1 MLLQKLMP
9 KRAALN
15 SALLKDAVPTR
26 LLENRLIQDS
36 QLFKKAKQKVVEN
49 SSSLLS
55 IAHKIMPTKVENYFV
70 LHQVKRLSQPFMD
83 DGEIDFL
90 DNKVAEVE
98 IRDLSAKWYFTKIGQ
113 QLVMLD
119 VTEAQSIS
127 PEPDVVFS
135 ASVDALVLM
144 ASQKVDPDTLFFNRK
159 LKITGDTE
167 LGLEIKNLF
176 DQFDL
181 ELLDK
186 PFRKI
191 LDTWSDELITMQEA
205 EASII

>member
-1 MLLQKLMP
+1 MRLTKLMP
-9 KRAALN
+9 KKALLLNTELTRFIQNSPVLNPVLNPVLQPVLKKGKQVTVGN
-15 SALLKDAVPTR
+15 SAK
-26 LLENRLIQDS
+26 
-36 QLFKKAKQKVVEN
+36 
-49 SSSLLS
+49 LLS
-55 IAHKIMPTKVENYFV
+55 IAHRIMPSKMENYFV

-90 DNKVAEVE
+90 DGKVAEVE
-98 IRDLSAKWYFTKIGQ
+98 IRDIAAKWYFTKIGQ
-113 QLVMLD
+113 QLIMLD
-119 VTEAQSIS
+119 LEKAKAIS

-159 LKITGDTE
+159 LRITGDTE

-186 PFRKI
+186 PFRKV
-191 LDTWSDELITMQEA
+191 LDAWSDELITIQ
-205 EASII
+205 S

>member
-9 KRAALN
+9 KMAVLPSVVLN

-26 LLENRLIQDS
+26 LIE
-36 QLFKKAKQKVVEN
+36 KTKQKMVAN
-49 SSSLLS
+49 SASLLS

-90 DNKVAEVE
+90 DNKVAEIE

-119 VTEAQSIS
+119 VAEARSIS

-186 PFRKI
+186 PFRRI
-191 LDTWSDELITMQEA
+191 LDTWSDELLATQTH
-205 EASII
+205 

>member
-1 MLLQKLMP
+1 MRFKKLMP
-9 KRAALN
+9 KRALLINAELTRFIKNSPVLN
-15 SALLKDAVPTR
+15 PVLKKST
-26 LLENRLIQDS
+26 Q
-36 QLFKKAKQKVVEN
+36 KAVEN
-49 SSSLLS
+49 SAKLLS
-55 IAHKIMPTKVENYFV
+55 IAHRIMPSKLENYFV

-90 DNKVAEVE
+90 DGKVAEVE
-98 IRDLSAKWYFTKIGQ
+98 IRDIAAKWYFTKIGQ
-113 QLVMLD
+113 ELVMLD
-119 VTEAQSIS
+119 KVKSETIS

-159 LKITGDTE
+159 LRITGDTE

-186 PFRKI
+186 PFRKV
-191 LDTWSDELITMQEA
+191 LNAWSDELITMQ
-205 EASII
+205 S

>member
-9 KRAALN
+9 KRAF
-15 SALLKDAVPTR
+15 LKDAVPTR
-26 LLENRLIQDS
+26 LIEKAK
-36 QLFKKAKQKVVEN
+36 KKAVEN
-49 SSSLLS
+49 SASLLS

-90 DNKVAEVE
+90 DNKIVEVE
-98 IRDLSAKWYFTKIGQ
+98 ISDLPAKWYFTKIGQ
-113 QLVMLD
+113 QLVMMDRNESL
-119 VTEAQSIS
+119 SIS

-135 ASVDALVLM
+135 ALVDALVLM

-181 ELLDK
+181 DLLDK
-186 PFRKI
+186 PFRKV
-191 LDTWSDELITMQEA
+191 LDTWSDELINLQA
-205 EASII
+205 N

>member
-1 MLLQKLMP
+1 MRFTKLMP
-9 KRAALN
+9 KK
-15 SALLKDAVPTR
+15 ALLLNTELTR
-26 LLENRLIQDS
+26 FIQNS
-36 QLFKKAKQKVVEN
+36 PVLKPALKKGKQKAVEN
-49 SSSLLS
+49 SAKLLS
-55 IAHKIMPTKVENYFV
+55 IAHKIMPTKMENYFV

-90 DNKVAEVE
+90 DRKVAEVE
-98 IRDLSAKWYFTKIGQ
+98 IRDIEAKWYFTKIGQ
-113 QLVMLD
+113 ELVMLD
-119 VTEAQSIS
+119 LKKAQAIS

-159 LKITGDTE
+159 LRITGDTE

-186 PFRKI
+186 SFRKV
-191 LDTWSDELITMQEA
+191 LDGWSEELITVQN
-205 EASII
+205 

>member
-9 KRAALN
+9 KM
-15 SALLKDAVPTR
+15 ALLKDAVTTR
-26 LLENRLIQDS
+26 ALN
-36 QLFKKAKQKVVEN
+36 KTKQKVIEN
-49 SSSLLS
+49 SASLLS
-55 IAHKIMPTKVENYFV
+55 IAHKIMPTKVESYFV

-83 DGEIDFL
+83 EGEIDFL
-90 DNKVAEVE
+90 DDKIVEVE
-98 IRDLSAKWYFTKIGQ
+98 VRDLAAKWYFTKIGQ
-113 QLVMLD
+113 QLMMLD
-119 VTEAQSIS
+119 IKEAQSIS

-181 ELLDK
+181 KLLDK
-186 PFRKI
+186 PFRRL
-191 LDTWSDELITMQEA
+191 LDAWSDELLM
-205 EASII
+205 

>member
-9 KRAALN
+9 NRAVLPSSVLN

-26 LLENRLIQDS
+26 LLE
-36 QLFKKAKQKVVEN
+36 KAKKKVIEN

-90 DNKVAEVE
+90 DNKVVLVKISE
-98 IRDLSAKWYFTKIGQ
+98 LSAQWYFTKIGQ
-113 QLVMLD
+113 QLVMLELA
-119 VTEAQSIS
+119 EAQSIS

-135 ASVDALVLM
+135 GTVDALVLM

-159 LKITGDTE
+159 LSITGDTE

-186 PFRKI
+186 PFRKV
-191 LDTWSDELITMQEA
+191 LDAWSNELTHQ
-205 EASII
+205 

>member
-1 MLLQKLMP
+1 MP
-9 KRAALN
+9 KKALLLNTELTRFIQNSPVLNPVLNPVLQPVLKKGKQVTVGN
-15 SALLKDAVPTR
+15 SAK
-26 LLENRLIQDS
+26 
-36 QLFKKAKQKVVEN
+36 
-49 SSSLLS
+49 LLS
-55 IAHKIMPTKVENYFV
+55 IAHRIMPSKMENYFV

-90 DNKVAEVE
+90 DGKVAEVE
-98 IRDLSAKWYFTKIGQ
+98 IRDIAAKWYFTKIGQ
-113 QLVMLD
+113 QLIMLD
-119 VTEAQSIS
+119 LEKAKAIS

-159 LKITGDTE
+159 LRITGDTE

-186 PFRKI
+186 PFRKV
-191 LDTWSDELITMQEA
+191 LDAWSDELITIQ
-205 EASII
+205 S

>member
-1 MLLQKLMP
+1 MRFKKLMP
-9 KRAALN
+9 KRALLINAELTRFIKNSPVLN
-15 SALLKDAVPTR
+15 PVLKKST
-26 LLENRLIQDS
+26 Q
-36 QLFKKAKQKVVEN
+36 KAVEN
-49 SSSLLS
+49 SAKLLS
-55 IAHKIMPTKVENYFV
+55 IAHRIMPSKVENYFV

-90 DNKVAEVE
+90 DGKVAEVE
-98 IRDLSAKWYFTKIGQ
+98 IRDIAAKWYFTKIGQ
-113 QLVMLD
+113 ELVMLD
-119 VTEAQSIS
+119 KVKAEIIS
-127 PEPDVVFS
+127 SEPDVVFS

-159 LKITGDTE
+159 LRITGDTE

-186 PFRKI
+186 PFRKV
-191 LDTWSDELITMQEA
+191 LEAWSDELIAVQ
-205 EASII
+205 S

>member
-1 MLLQKLMP
+1 MLLHKLMP
-9 KRAALN
+9 NRTVLLSSVLN
-15 SALLKDAVPTR
+15 SALLKNAVPTR
-26 LLENRLIQDS
+26 LLE
-36 QLFKKAKQKVVEN
+36 KTKQKMVVN
-49 SSSLLS
+49 SVSLLS
-55 IAHKIMPTKVENYFV
+55 IAHRIMPTKVENYFV

-90 DNKVAEVE
+90 DNKIVEVE
-98 IRDLSAKWYFTKIGQ
+98 LRDLSAKWYFTKIGQ
-113 QLVMLD
+113 ELMMLNL
-119 VTEAQSIS
+119 EKAQAIS
-127 PEPDVVFS
+127 PEPDVLFS

-186 PFRKI
+186 PFRAV
-191 LDTWSDELITMQEA
+191 LDTWSDELISAQ
-205 EASII
+205 AS

>member
-1 MLLQKLMP
+1 MRLTKLMP
-9 KRAALN
+9 KKALLLNTKLTSFIQNSPVLTPVLKKGKQKAVDN
-15 SALLKDAVPTR
+15 SAK
-26 LLENRLIQDS
+26 
-36 QLFKKAKQKVVEN
+36 
-49 SSSLLS
+49 LLS
-55 IAHKIMPTKVENYFV
+55 IAHRIMPSKMENYFV

-90 DNKVAEVE
+90 DEKIAEVE
-98 IRDLSAKWYFTKIGQ
+98 IRDIEAKWYFTKIGQ

-119 VTEAQSIS
+119 LEKSQSIS
-127 PEPDVVFS
+127 PVPDVIFS

-159 LKITGDTE
+159 LRITGDTE

-186 PFRKI
+186 PFRKV
-191 LDTWSDELITMQEA
+191 LDIWSDELIA
-205 EASII
+205 E

>member
-1 MLLQKLMP
+1 MRFKKLMP
-9 KRAALN
+9 KK
-15 SALLKDAVPTR
+15 ALLINAELTSFIRNSPVLKKSQQKAVKHSAT
-26 LLENRLIQDS
+26 LL
-36 QLFKKAKQKVVEN
+36 A
-49 SSSLLS
+49 
-55 IAHKIMPTKVENYFV
+55 IAHKIMPTKIENYFV

-83 DGEIDFL
+83 EGEIDFL
-90 DNKVAEVE
+90 DGKIVEVE
-98 IRDLSAKWYFTKIGQ
+98 IRDLSAKWYFTKIDQ

-119 VTEAQSIS
+119 EAKVLAVE
-127 PEPDVVFS
+127 PEADVVFS

-186 PFRKI
+186 PFRKV
-191 LDTWSDELITMQEA
+191 LESWSDELIAIQT
-205 EASII
+205 S

>member
-9 KRAALN
+9 KGAVLPSALLN
-15 SALLKDAVPTR
+15 SALLKDAAPTR
-26 LLENRLIQDS
+26 FIN
-36 QLFKKAKQKVVEN
+36 KAKQKVVEN
-49 SSSLLS
+49 SASLLS
-55 IAHKIMPTKVENYFV
+55 ITHKIMPTKLENYFV

-90 DNKVAEVE
+90 NDKIVEVE
-98 IRDLSAKWYFTKIGQ
+98 INDLPAKWYFTKIGH

-119 VTEAQSIS
+119 VAEAQTIS

-135 ASVDALVLM
+135 ATVDALVLM

-186 PFRKI
+186 PFRKV
-191 LDTWSDELITMQEA
+191 LDSWSDELISLT
-205 EASII
+205 AS

>member
-1 MLLQKLMP
+1 MRLTKLMP
-9 KRAALN
+9 KK
-15 SALLKDAVPTR
+15 ALLLNAELTR
-26 LLENRLIQDS
+26 FIKNSPVLNPVLNPVL
-36 QLFKKAKQKVVEN
+36 KKSTQKAVEN
-49 SSSLLS
+49 SAKLLS
-55 IAHKIMPTKVENYFV
+55 IAHRIMPSKVENYFV

-90 DNKVAEVE
+90 DGKVAEVE
-98 IRDLSAKWYFTKIGQ
+98 IRDIAAKWYFTKIGQ
-113 QLVMLD
+113 ELVMLD
-119 VTEAQSIS
+119 KVKAETIS
-127 PEPDVVFS
+127 SEPDVVFS

-159 LKITGDTE
+159 LRITGDTE

-186 PFRKI
+186 PFRKV
-191 LDTWSDELITMQEA
+191 LEAWSDELIAVQ
-205 EASII
+205 S

>member
-1 MLLQKLMP
+1 MRLTKLMP
-9 KRAALN
+9 KKALLLNTELTRFIQNSPVLNPVLNPVLQPVLKKGKQVTVGN
-15 SALLKDAVPTR
+15 SAK
-26 LLENRLIQDS
+26 
-36 QLFKKAKQKVVEN
+36 
-49 SSSLLS
+49 LLS
-55 IAHKIMPTKVENYFV
+55 IAHRIMPSKMENYFV

-90 DNKVAEVE
+90 DGKVAEVE
-98 IRDLSAKWYFTKIGQ
+98 IRDIAAKWYFTKIGQ
-113 QLVMLD
+113 QLIMLD
-119 VTEAQSIS
+119 LEKAKAIS

-159 LKITGDTE
+159 LRITGDTE

-181 ELLDK
+181 ELLDR
-186 PFRKI
+186 PFRKV
-191 LDTWSDELITMQEA
+191 LDAWSDELITIQ
-205 EASII
+205 S

>member
-1 MLLQKLMP
+1 MRFKKLMP
-9 KRAALN
+9 KK
-15 SALLKDAVPTR
+15 ALLMNAELTRFIRNSPVLKKSQQKAVEHSAT
-26 LLENRLIQDS
+26 LL
-36 QLFKKAKQKVVEN
+36 A
-49 SSSLLS
+49 
-55 IAHKIMPTKVENYFV
+55 IAHKIMPTKIENYFV

-83 DGEIDFL
+83 EGEIDFL
-90 DNKVAEVE
+90 DGKIVEVE

-119 VTEAQSIS
+119 IDKAKVLTVEPEA
-127 PEPDVVFS
+127 DVVFS

-186 PFRKI
+186 PFRKV
-191 LDTWSDELITMQEA
+191 LESWSDELIAIQT
-205 EASII
+205 S

>member
-9 KRAALN
+9 NR
-15 SALLKDAVPTR
+15 ALLNDVMPTR
-26 LLENRLIQDS
+26 LLE
-36 QLFKKAKQKVVEN
+36 KTKQKMVAN
-49 SSSLLS
+49 SVSLLS

-90 DNKVAEVE
+90 NNKIVEVE
-98 IRDLSAKWYFTKIGQ
+98 LRDLSAKWYFTNFGQ
-113 QLVMLD
+113 QLMMLD
-119 VTEAQSIS
+119 LEKAQSIS

-191 LDTWSDELITMQEA
+191 LDTWSDELLTVQ
-205 EASII
+205 AS

>member
-1 MLLQKLMP
+1 MRLTKLMP
-9 KRAALN
+9 KKALLLNTELTRFIQNSPVLNPVLNPVLQPVLKKGKQVTVGN
-15 SALLKDAVPTR
+15 SAK
-26 LLENRLIQDS
+26 
-36 QLFKKAKQKVVEN
+36 
-49 SSSLLS
+49 LLS
-55 IAHKIMPTKVENYFV
+55 IAHRIMPSKMENYFV

-83 DGEIDFL
+83 EGEIDFL
-90 DNKVAEVE
+90 DGKVAEVE
-98 IRDLSAKWYFTKIGQ
+98 IRDIAAKWYFTKIGQ
-113 QLVMLD
+113 QLIMLD
-119 VTEAQSIS
+119 LEKAKAIS

-159 LKITGDTE
+159 LRITGDTE

-186 PFRKI
+186 PFRKV
-191 LDTWSDELITMQEA
+191 LDAWSDELITIQ
-205 EASII
+205 S

>member
-9 KRAALN
+9 KRMLLSDALPTC
-15 SALLKDAVPTR
+15 LLQKTKHK
-26 LLENRLIQDS
+26 LI
-36 QLFKKAKQKVVEN
+36 EN

-55 IAHKIMPTKVENYFV
+55 LAHRIMPTKAENYFV

-83 DGEIDFL
+83 EGEIDFL
-90 DNKVAEVE
+90 DNKIVEVE
-98 IRDLSAKWYFTKIGQ
+98 IRDLAAKWYFTKIGQ

-119 VTEAQSIS
+119 AAEVLSIS
-127 PEPDVVFS
+127 PEPNVVFS

-186 PFRKI
+186 PFRKV
-191 LDTWSDELITMQEA
+191 LGTWSDELIAIQI
-205 EASII
+205 S

>member
-1 MLLQKLMP
+1 MRLKKLMP
-9 KRAALN
+9 KK
-15 SALLKDAVPTR
+15 ALLINAKLARFIKNSPLLKKSQQKAVKHSTA
-26 LLENRLIQDS
+26 LL
-36 QLFKKAKQKVVEN
+36 A
-49 SSSLLS
+49 

-83 DGEIDFL
+83 EGEIDFL
-90 DNKVAEVE
+90 DNKIVEVE
-98 IRDLSAKWYFTKIGQ
+98 IRDLSAKWYFTKIGR

-119 VTEAQSIS
+119 KTKALAVN

-144 ASQKVDPDTLFFNRK
+144 ASQKVDPDTLFFSRK

-186 PFRKI
+186 PFRNA
-191 LDTWSDELITMQEA
+191 LDTWSDELIAAQA
-205 EASII
+205 H

>member
-1 MLLQKLMP
+1 MRLTKLMP
-9 KRAALN
+9 KK
-15 SALLKDAVPTR
+15 ALLLNTKLTR
-26 LLENRLIQDS
+26 FIQNS
-36 QLFKKAKQKVVEN
+36 PVLNPVLSPVLQPVLKKGKQVTVEHSAK
-49 SSSLLS
+49 LLS
-55 IAHKIMPTKVENYFV
+55 IAHRIMPSKVENYFV

-83 DGEIDFL
+83 EGEIDFL
-90 DNKVAEVE
+90 DGKVAEVE
-98 IRDLSAKWYFTKIGQ
+98 IRDIAAKWYFTKIGQ
-113 QLVMLD
+113 QLIMLD
-119 VTEAQSIS
+119 LEKAKAIS

-159 LKITGDTE
+159 LRITGDTE

-186 PFRKI
+186 PFRKV
-191 LDTWSDELITMQEA
+191 LDAWSDELITIQ
-205 EASII
+205 S

>member
-9 KRAALN
+9 NRAALN
-15 SALLKDAVPTR
+15 SVLFKEAVPMR
-26 LLENRLIQDS
+26 LLQESRIL
-36 QLFKKAKQKVVEN
+36 KKAKQKVVEN
-49 SSSLLS
+49 SALMLS
-55 IAHKIMPTKVENYFV
+55 VAHKIMPTKVENYFV

-83 DGEIDFL
+83 EGEVDFL
-90 DNKVAEVE
+90 DNKVVEVE
-98 IRDLSAKWYFTKIGQ
+98 VRDLSAKWYFTKLGQ
-113 QLVMLD
+113 NLIMMD
-119 VTEAQSIS
+119 EAESLSIS

-135 ASVDALVLM
+135 ASLDALVLM

-186 PFRKI
+186 PFRRV
-191 LDTWSDELITMQEA
+191 LDTWSDELISQA
-205 EASII
+205 PS

>member
-1 MLLQKLMP
+1 MFLQKLMP
-9 KRAALN
+9 NRAVLPSSVLS

-26 LLENRLIQDS
+26 LLE
-36 QLFKKAKQKVVEN
+36 KAKKKVVEN

-70 LHQVKRLSQPFMD
+70 LHQVKRLSQAFMD

-90 DNKVAEVE
+90 DNKVVLVKISE
-98 IRDLSAKWYFTKIGQ
+98 LSAQWYFTKIGQ

-119 VTEAQSIS
+119 LNEALSIS
-127 PEPDVVFS
+127 PKPDVVFS
-135 ASVDALVLM
+135 GTVDALVLM

-159 LKITGDTE
+159 LSITGDTE

-176 DQFDL
+176 DQFEL

-186 PFRKI
+186 SFRKV
-191 LDTWSDELITMQEA
+191 LDTWSDELISTQ
-205 EASII
+205 SS

>member
-1 MLLQKLMP
+1 MLLQKWMP
-9 KRAALN
+9 NRT
-15 SALLKDAVPTR
+15 LLKEALPAR
-26 LLENRLIQDS
+26 LLEKTQ
-36 QLFKKAKQKVVEN
+36 QKVVEN
-49 SSSLLS
+49 SASLLS
-55 IAHKIMPTKVENYFV
+55 IAHKIMPTKLENYFV

-90 DNKVAEVE
+90 DNKIVEVE
-98 IRDLSAKWYFTKIGQ
+98 LNDVATNWYFTKIGQ

-119 VTEAQSIS
+119 KEEALSIS
-127 PEPDVVFS
+127 PEPDVIFS

-191 LDTWSDELITMQEA
+191 LDTWSEELINLQ
-205 EASII
+205 AS

>member
-1 MLLQKLMP
+1 MRFKKLMP
-9 KRAALN
+9 KRALLINAELTRFIKNSPVLN
-15 SALLKDAVPTR
+15 PVLKKST
-26 LLENRLIQDS
+26 Q
-36 QLFKKAKQKVVEN
+36 KAVEN
-49 SSSLLS
+49 SAKLLS
-55 IAHKIMPTKVENYFV
+55 IAHRIMPSKLENYFV

-90 DNKVAEVE
+90 DGKVAEVE
-98 IRDLSAKWYFTKIGQ
+98 IRDIAAKWYFTKIGQ
-113 QLVMLD
+113 ELVMLD
-119 VTEAQSIS
+119 KVKSETIS

-159 LKITGDTE
+159 LRITGDTE

-186 PFRKI
+186 PFRKV
-191 LDTWSDELITMQEA
+191 LNAWSDELITVQ
-205 EASII
+205 S

>member
-1 MLLQKLMP
+1 MRFKKLMP
-9 KRAALN
+9 TR
-15 SALLKDAVPTR
+15 ALLINTELTR
-26 LLENRLIQDS
+26 FIQNSPMFKPMLEKSTQ
-36 QLFKKAKQKVVEN
+36 KAVEN
-49 SSSLLS
+49 SAKLLS
-55 IAHKIMPTKVENYFV
+55 IAHRIMPTKMENYFV

-90 DNKVAEVE
+90 DGKVAEVE
-98 IRDLSAKWYFTKIGQ
+98 IRDIEAKWYFTKIGQ
-113 QLVMLD
+113 ELVMLD
-119 VTEAQSIS
+119 LKKAQTIS

-135 ASVDALVLM
+135 ASIDALVLM

-159 LKITGDTE
+159 LRISGDTE

-186 PFRKI
+186 PFRKV
-191 LDTWSDELITMQEA
+191 LDAWSNELIATQA
-205 EASII
+205 HV

>member
-1 MLLQKLMP
+1 MRFTKLMP
-9 KRAALN
+9 KK
-15 SALLKDAVPTR
+15 ALLLNTELTR
-26 LLENRLIQDS
+26 FIQNS
-36 QLFKKAKQKVVEN
+36 PVLKPALKKGKQKAVEN
-49 SSSLLS
+49 SAKLLS
-55 IAHKIMPTKVENYFV
+55 IAHKIMPTKMENYFV

-90 DNKVAEVE
+90 DRKFAEVE
-98 IRDLSAKWYFTKIGQ
+98 IRDIEAKWYFTKIGQ
-113 QLVMLD
+113 ELVMLD
-119 VTEAQSIS
+119 LKKAQAIS

-159 LKITGDTE
+159 LRITGDTE

-186 PFRKI
+186 SFRKV
-191 LDTWSDELITMQEA
+191 LDGWSEELITVQN
-205 EASII
+205 

>member
-9 KRAALN
+9 NRAVLN
-15 SALLKDAVPTR
+15 SPSLKEAVPTR
-26 LLENRLIQDS
+26 LFS
-36 QLFKKAKQKVVEN
+36 KAKQKIVEN
-49 SSSLLS
+49 SAALLS

-83 DGEIDFL
+83 DHEIDFL
-90 DNKVAEVE
+90 DDKVVEVE
-98 IRDLSAKWYFTKIGQ
+98 IRDLSAKWYFSKVGQ
-113 QLVMLD
+113 QLVMMDKAESL
-119 VTEAQSIS
+119 SIS
-127 PEPDVVFS
+127 SEPDVVFS

-144 ASQKVDPDTLFFNRK
+144 ASQKIDPDTLFFNRK

-181 ELLDK
+181 ALLDK
-186 PFRKI
+186 PFREV
-191 LDTWSDELITMQEA
+191 LDTWSDELISLQV
-205 EASII
+205 S

>member
-1 MLLQKLMP
+1 MRFKKLMP
-9 KRAALN
+9 KRALLINAELTRFIKNSPVLN
-15 SALLKDAVPTR
+15 PVLKKST
-26 LLENRLIQDS
+26 Q
-36 QLFKKAKQKVVEN
+36 KAVEN
-49 SSSLLS
+49 SAKLLS
-55 IAHKIMPTKVENYFV
+55 IAHRIMPSKLENYFV

-90 DNKVAEVE
+90 DGKVAEVE
-98 IRDLSAKWYFTKIGQ
+98 IRDIAAKWYFTKIGQ
-113 QLVMLD
+113 ELVMLD
-119 VTEAQSIS
+119 KVKSETIS
-127 PEPDVVFS
+127 PESDVVFS

-159 LKITGDTE
+159 LRITGDTE

-186 PFRKI
+186 PFRKV
-191 LDTWSDELITMQEA
+191 LDAWSDELITVQ
-205 EASII
+205 S

>member
-1 MLLQKLMP
+1 MRFKKLMP
-9 KRAALN
+9 KRALLINAELTRFIKNSPVLN
-15 SALLKDAVPTR
+15 PVLKKST
-26 LLENRLIQDS
+26 Q
-36 QLFKKAKQKVVEN
+36 KAVEN
-49 SSSLLS
+49 SAKLLS
-55 IAHKIMPTKVENYFV
+55 IAHRIMPSKVENYFV

-90 DNKVAEVE
+90 DGKVAEVE
-98 IRDLSAKWYFTKIGQ
+98 IRDIAAKWYFTKIGQ
-113 QLVMLD
+113 QLIMLD
-119 VTEAQSIS
+119 LEKAKAIS

-159 LKITGDTE
+159 LRITGDTE

-186 PFRKI
+186 PFRKV
-191 LDTWSDELITMQEA
+191 LDAWSDELITIQ
-205 EASII
+205 S

>member
-1 MLLQKLMP
+1 MRFKKLMP
-9 KRAALN
+9 KRALLINSELTRFIKNSPVLN
-15 SALLKDAVPTR
+15 PVLKKST
-26 LLENRLIQDS
+26 Q
-36 QLFKKAKQKVVEN
+36 KAVEN
-49 SSSLLS
+49 SAKLLS
-55 IAHKIMPTKVENYFV
+55 IAHRIMPSKVENYFV

-90 DNKVAEVE
+90 DGKVAEVE
-98 IRDLSAKWYFTKIGQ
+98 IRDIAAKWYFTKIGQ
-113 QLVMLD
+113 ELVMLD
-119 VTEAQSIS
+119 KVKAETIS
-127 PEPDVVFS
+127 AEPDVVFS

-159 LKITGDTE
+159 LRITGDTE

-186 PFRKI
+186 PFRKV
-191 LDTWSDELITMQEA
+191 LDAWSDELINAQ
-205 EASII
+205 AS

>member
-1 MLLQKLMP
+1 MRFKKLMP
-9 KRAALN
+9 KK
-15 SALLKDAVPTR
+15 ALLINAEITCF
-26 LLENRLIQDS
+26 IQNS
-36 QLFKKAKQKVVEN
+36 PILNPMLRKGKQKTVEK
-49 SSSLLS
+49 SATLLS

-90 DNKVAEVE
+90 NGKVAEVE
-98 IRDLSAKWYFTKIGQ
+98 IRDIDAKWYFTKVGQ

-119 VTEAQSIS
+119 RKTAQTIS
-127 PEPDVVFS
+127 SEPDVVFS

-159 LKITGDTE
+159 LRITGDTE

-181 ELLDK
+181 ELLNK
-186 PFRKI
+186 PFRKV
-191 LDTWSDELITMQEA
+191 LDAWSNELIKRQ
-205 EASII
+205 